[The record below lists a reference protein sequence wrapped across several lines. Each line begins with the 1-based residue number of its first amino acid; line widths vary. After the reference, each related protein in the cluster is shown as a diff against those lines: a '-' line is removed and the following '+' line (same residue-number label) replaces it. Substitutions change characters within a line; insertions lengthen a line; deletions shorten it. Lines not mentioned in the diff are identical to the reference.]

1 MFLLWFSFPLSSS
14 GSHSYHSWCYRSYL
28 CFTIS
33 CLLKFGRNCCL
44 ANLGSHCC
52 LWDCTQGLC
61 CNLLRFVPSLLLS
74 TKGIMI
80 IPTLTIWRCNSDS
93 FSLTANWFTCQVTT
107 YVVTRPGRELLFTVV
122 SQDEKYKAKVC
133 LLESSYFK
141 NTWSNFWL
149 FALIFIHHLDLLCLY
164 SLLLSSLDNKYF
176 AWVYPGLHLSFC
188 SLLSSPITV
197 CHVAK
202 FIEIFS
208 TIGCVITNVQSIA
221 LTEIQ
226 NITSLQ
232 TFNCRYVLM
241 CLFKDWGTL
250 QQQECTNY
258 SLAPS
263 MEKLRPFR
271 STLYLYVWLF
281 LFALL
286 VPSFIDIFNIKIIR
300 LSLGVMIWCLL
311 LHLLLSQI
319 CLLWIVTA
327 IYLGRRQSNL
337 AQLQA
342 VSTS

>member
-1 MFLLWFSFPLSSS
+1 MINEFRGSAYVVFMLSLGLKPKHLKVDRSKIKHLKWMLWETSMKFHGTTQDLMYVFIMIFFPLSSS

-141 NTWSNFWL
+141 
-149 FALIFIHHLDLLCLY
+149 ILDL
-164 SLLLSSLDNKYF
+164 
-176 AWVYPGLHLSFC
+176 
-188 SLLSSPITV
+188 
-197 CHVAK
+197 
-202 FIEIFS
+202 
-208 TIGCVITNVQSIA
+208 
-221 LTEIQ
+221 
-226 NITSLQ
+226 TS
-232 TFNCRYVLM
+232 
-241 CLFKDWGTL
+241 D
-250 QQQECTNY
+250 
-258 SLAPS
+258 
-263 MEKLRPFR
+263 
-271 STLYLYVWLF
+271 YL
-281 LFALL
+281 
-286 VPSFIDIFNIKIIR
+286 P
-300 LSLGVMIWCLL
+300 
-311 LHLLLSQI
+311 
-319 CLLWIVTA
+319 
-327 IYLGRRQSNL
+327 
-337 AQLQA
+337 
-342 VSTS
+342 